1 MMRGEEDLIGLYLRR
16 IADEP
21 LLTPEQE
28 IAMAR
33 RIKNGCDQSREKMIR
48 ANLRLV
54 VKIAAHFNGRGLSLA
69 DLVCEGN
76 VGLVKAVARFEPGHG
91 AKFSTYASWWIKQSI
106 RRALANQCGPVR
118 LPEHLSGKLA
128 LVTRLSSRMAA
139 EYGREPTT
147 EELAA
152 EVGVSAAKV
161 ARLQRASTQ
170 SVSLDAPLDCNGG
183 SSHAFGEVFEDESAR
198 SPFEELRDKNLR
210 QHALRLLLALNARER
225 RVVGLRY
232 GLDDGV
238 ERTLEEVG
246 QEFGCTRENVRL
258 IQAAALRKM
267 RARMDELEHP
277 KKRALAAAA

>member
-1 MMRGEEDLIGLYLRR
+1 MMRREEDLIGLYMRR
-16 IADEP
+16 IADEA

-28 IAMAR
+28 IDLAG
-33 RIKNGCDQSREKMIR
+33 RIKVGCEKSRERMIR

-54 VKIAAHFNGRGLSLA
+54 VKIAAHFSGRGLSLA

-76 VGLVKAVARFEPGHG
+76 VGLVKAVERFEPGHG
-91 AKFSTYASWWIKQSI
+91 AKFSTYAAWWIKQGI

-118 LPEHLSGKLA
+118 LPEHLSDKLA
-128 LVTRLSSRMAA
+128 LVMRMSSRMAA
-139 EYGREPTT
+139 DLGRDPTN
-147 EELAA
+147 EEIAA
-152 EVGVSAAKV
+152 EVGLSAAKV
-161 ARLQRASTQ
+161 DLLRRSATS
-170 SVSLDAPLDCNGG
+170 SVSLDAPLANNGTN
-183 SSHAFGEVFEDESAR
+183 SHSFGEVFEDETAR

-210 QHALRLLLALNARER
+210 QHVLRLLLALNARER
-225 RVVGLRY
+225 RVIGLRY

-267 RARMDELEHP
+267 RARMADLENP
-277 KKRALAAAA
+277 RSQSLASAA